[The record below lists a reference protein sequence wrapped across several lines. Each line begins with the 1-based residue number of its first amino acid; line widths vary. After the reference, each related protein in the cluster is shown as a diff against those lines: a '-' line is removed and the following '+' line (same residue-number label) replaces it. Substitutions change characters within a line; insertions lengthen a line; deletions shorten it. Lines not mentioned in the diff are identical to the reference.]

1 MFTQP
6 ESSNPCLTRK
16 ESVEAVHRAMMRF
29 PLILDVLEK
38 LGKSDLPFAG
48 DEDIRHGCERALTS
62 ILVELARITPAIP
75 GKSSKIE
82 ESTVQ
87 MLHSKAA
94 ERWINA
100 DQLQRIDQL
109 VERVLGTHSR
119 NH

>member
-6 ESSNPCLTRK
+6 ENSPPHVTRK
-16 ESVEAVHRAMMRF
+16 QSAEAVHRAMMRF
-29 PLILDVLEK
+29 PLILEVLEK
-38 LGKSDLPFAG
+38 LGSTGVPYAG

-62 ILVELARITPAIP
+62 ILVELARISPASP
-75 GKSSKIE
+75 GKTSKIE

-87 MLHSKAA
+87 LLHSKTAS
-94 ERWINA
+94 RLINA